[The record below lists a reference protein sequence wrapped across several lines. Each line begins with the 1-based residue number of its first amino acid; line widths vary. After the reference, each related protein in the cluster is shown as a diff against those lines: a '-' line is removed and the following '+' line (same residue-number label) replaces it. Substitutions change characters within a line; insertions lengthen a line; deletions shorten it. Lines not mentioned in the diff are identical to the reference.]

1 MKYRFTLASANRK
14 TGPIP
19 VTITERASCAD
30 SCPFRGNGCYAEQ
43 WPLVKHWND
52 VTAGQNV
59 TDLDGLCRSI
69 RKLPHGQL
77 WRHNAAGDL
86 PGIGDAIDASAL
98 GRIVA
103 ANRGRRG
110 FTYTHKPV
118 SDPANLAA
126 VRMANSCGF
135 TVNVSANSAAEAAA
149 LKRQHPDIP
158 VACVLP
164 SDHDAVRVDVD
175 GVAVVTCPAVLRDEI
190 TCASCGLCQRADRP
204 YVIGF
209 PAHGNGKRKVNAIAT
224 REGA

>member
-19 VTITERASCAD
+19 VTITERASCAA
-30 SCPFRGNGCYAEQ
+30 SCPFAGNGCYAEQ

-77 WRHNAAGDL
+77 WRHNQAGDL
-86 PGIGDAIDASAL
+86 PGIGDSIDASAL

-103 ANRGRRG
+103 SNRGRRG

-126 VRMANSCGF
+126 VRMANENGF
-135 TVNVSANSAAEAAA
+135 TVNVSANSASEAAA
-149 LKRQHPDIP
+149 LKRERPDLP

-164 SDHDAVRVDVD
+164 SDHTAARVDVD
-175 GVAVVTCPAVLRDEI
+175 GVAIVTCPAVLRDDI

-209 PAHGNGKRKVNAIAT
+209 PAHGNGKRKVDAVTRGNA
-224 REGA
+224 

>member
-1 MKYRFTLASANRK
+1 MKYRFTRSSSNRK

-52 VTAGQNV
+52 VTDGKNV
-59 TDLDGLCRSI
+59 IDLDGLCREL
-69 RKLPHGQL
+69 RRLPHGQL
-77 WRHNAAGDL
+77 WRHNQAGDP
-86 PGIGDAIDASAL
+86 PGIGDTIDASAL

-110 FTYTHKPV
+110 FTYTHKPLTT
-118 SDPANLAA
+118 ANLAA
-126 VRMANSCGF
+126 VRMANQCGF
-135 TVNVSANSAAEAAA
+135 TVNARANSAAEAAA
-149 LKRQHPDIP
+149 LKQAHPDIP

-164 SDHDAVRVDVD
+164 SDHTATRIDVD
-175 GVAVVTCPAVLRDEI
+175 GVAIVTCPATLRDDI

-209 PAHGNGKRKVNAIAT
+209 PAHGNGKRKVDAIT
-224 REGA
+224 REAV